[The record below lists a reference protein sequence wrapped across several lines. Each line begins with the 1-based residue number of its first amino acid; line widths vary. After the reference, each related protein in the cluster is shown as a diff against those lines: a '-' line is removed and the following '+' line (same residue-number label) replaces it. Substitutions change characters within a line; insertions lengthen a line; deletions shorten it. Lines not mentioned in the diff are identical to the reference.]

1 MNKILIQLITLIAL
15 LPVGMSYVIAA
26 ENSLIAQGKELAFD
40 RTKGNCLACHAID
53 GGELNGELGPALIDM
68 KSRYPQKSALK
79 DQIWDATKRNPAT
92 SMPPFGKHRMLTDEE
107 IDKVV
112 EYIYSL

>member
-1 MNKILIQLITLIAL
+1 MNKLVIKLITLIAL
-15 LPVGMSYVIAA
+15 MPVGMPYVIAA
-26 ENSLIAQGKELAFD
+26 DNSVIAQGKELAFD
-40 RTKGNCLACHAID
+40 RKKGNCLACHAID
-53 GGELNGELGPALIDM
+53 VGELNGELGPALIDM

-79 DQIWDATKRNPAT
+79 DQIWDPTKSNPAT

>member
-1 MNKILIQLITLIAL
+1 MNKIIIQLITLIAL
-15 LPVGMSYVIAA
+15 MPISSPYLIAA
-26 ENSLIAQGKELAFD
+26 DNSVIAQGKELAFN

-53 GGELNGELGPALIDM
+53 DGELNGEFGPPLIDM
-68 KSRYPQKSALK
+68 KNRYPQKSALK
-79 DQIWDATKRNPAT
+79 DQIWDATNRNPAT

>member
-1 MNKILIQLITLIAL
+1 MNKIVIKLMTIIAL
-15 LPVGMSYVIAA
+15 TPLGITCGIAA
-26 ENSLIAQGKELAFD
+26 DSSVIMQGKELTFD
-40 RTKGNCLACHAID
+40 RKKGNCLACHAID
-53 GGELNGELGPALIDM
+53 DGELSGEVGPALIDM